1 LEKQQRPA
9 KDSWN
14 KKASPES
21 MPKKRK
27 ISFFG
32 HFGSNNFGN
41 EGTLE
46 AILWNLRRL
55 LPEAE
60 FTCICTDPTSAAGIH
75 NIKASAISHP
85 LKGSRL
91 KNRIARL
98 LGRVFLRIPREL
110 YHWWEAFARLKG
122 TDALIIPGTGLLT
135 DAFGVLS
142 WGPYNLFKW
151 SILAR
156 LRGSKLFFVSVGA
169 GPLNGRL
176 SRLLVTLS
184 LGLADFRSYR
194 DASSLRYLKDIGFS
208 RTHDRVYPDLAFS
221 LPKTVVSLD
230 SKRGRRR
237 PVAGLGLM
245 SYGSMYGDNKPTDA
259 SYDRYLESFVSLAK
273 FLLDRGYDIRL
284 IIGELADPQAEFR
297 RLLEDHSVQYD
308 PSRIVDSPAESV
320 DVQRLLAQI
329 AETDLVVATRFH
341 NVLYALLNN
350 KPTVSISFHNKC
362 ADLMSS
368 MGLSEYCL
376 DVNGLRVDAMIEKV
390 RDIEKNSDNLE
401 SLIAERAEQ
410 FREELQ
416 EQYGIIVKHL

>member
-1 LEKQQRPA
+1 MGRITLATRGRWKQFFGTCAVSYRRLNSPVSA
-9 KDSWN
+9 LTPR
-14 KKASPES
+14 ALPES
-21 MPKKRK
+21 
-27 ISFFG
+27 
-32 HFGSNNFGN
+32 
-41 EGTLE
+41 
-46 AILWNLRRL
+46 
-55 LPEAE
+55 
-60 FTCICTDPTSAAGIH
+60 H

-401 SLIAERAEQ
+401 FLIAERAEQ

>member
-1 LEKQQRPA
+1 L
-9 KDSWN
+9 N
-14 KKASPES
+14 KKASLES

-60 FTCICTDPTSAAGIH
+60 FTCICTDPASATLIH

-85 LKGSRL
+85 PKASRL
-91 KNRIARL
+91 KNPTVRL
-98 LGRVFLRIPREL
+98 FRRVFVRIPREL
-110 YHWWEAFARLKG
+110 YHWWEVFASLKG

-151 SILAR
+151 SVLAKS
-156 LRGSKLFFVSVGA
+156 RGCKLFFVSVGA
-169 GPLNGRL
+169 GPLDGRL

-184 LGLADFRSYR
+184 LSLAEYRSYR
-194 DASSLRYLKDIGFS
+194 DTSSLQYLENIGFS
-208 RTHDRVYPDLAFS
+208 RTHDRVFPDLAFS
-221 LPKTVVSLD
+221 LPKTAVSLD
-230 SKRGRRR
+230 SKKGGRR

-259 SYDRYLESFVSLAK
+259 NYNEYLESFVGLTK
-273 FLLDRGYDIRL
+273 WLLDRGYDIRL
-284 IIGELADPQAEFR
+284 IIGELADPQTEFR
-297 RLLEDHSVQYD
+297 RLLHDHLVQYE
-308 PSRIVDSPAESV
+308 PSRIVDSSTKSV
-320 DVQRLLAQI
+320 DVQLLLAQI
-329 AETDLVVATRFH
+329 ADTDLVVATRFH

-350 KPTVSISFHNKC
+350 KPTISISFHNKC
-362 ADLMSS
+362 AALMSVT
-368 MGLSEYCL
+368 GLSEYCL
-376 DVNGLRVDAMIEKV
+376 NVSGLKVDAMIDKV
-390 RDIEKNSDNLE
+390 CDIEKNSDKLK
-401 SLIAERAEQ
+401 SLIARRAQQ

-416 EQYGIIVKHL
+416 EQYEIITKHL

>member
-1 LEKQQRPA
+1 
-9 KDSWN
+9 
-14 KKASPES
+14 
-21 MPKKRK
+21 
-27 ISFFG
+27 
-32 HFGSNNFGN
+32 
-41 EGTLE
+41 
-46 AILWNLRRL
+46 
-55 LPEAE
+55 
-60 FTCICTDPTSAAGIH
+60 
-75 NIKASAISHP
+75 
-85 LKGSRL
+85 
-91 KNRIARL
+91 
-98 LGRVFLRIPREL
+98 
-110 YHWWEAFARLKG
+110 
-122 TDALIIPGTGLLT
+122 
-135 DAFGVLS
+135 
-142 WGPYNLFKW
+142 
-151 SILAR
+151 
-156 LRGSKLFFVSVGA
+156 
-169 GPLNGRL
+169 
-176 SRLLVTLS
+176 
-184 LGLADFRSYR
+184 
-194 DASSLRYLKDIGFS
+194 
-208 RTHDRVYPDLAFS
+208 
-221 LPKTVVSLD
+221 
-230 SKRGRRR
+230 
-237 PVAGLGLM
+237 
-245 SYGSMYGDNKPTDA
+245 MYGDNKPTDA

-401 SLIAERAEQ
+401 FLIAERAEQ